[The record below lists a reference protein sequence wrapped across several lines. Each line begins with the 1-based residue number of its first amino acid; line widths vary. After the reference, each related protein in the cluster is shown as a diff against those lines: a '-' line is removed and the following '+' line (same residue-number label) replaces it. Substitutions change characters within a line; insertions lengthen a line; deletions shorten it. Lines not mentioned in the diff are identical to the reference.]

1 MEAPYIYI
9 YIVFVG
15 WTNTMI
21 LINHVAMTQ
30 NMSMKLKRKW
40 KTIEFRETYFS
51 PAYSFLFYE
60 KRKKHIYTFPS
71 LDR

>member
-40 KTIEFRETYFS
+40 KTIDFRETYFS
-51 PAYSFLFYE
+51 PDAYAFIF
-60 KRKKHIYTFPS
+60 
-71 LDR
+71 